1 MRKRILFVDDETMVL
16 DGLRRM
22 LRPMRDEWEMEF
34 CESGP
39 VALARMAVSPF
50 DVIVSDMRMPGMNG
64 AELLTRVMELYPR
77 TVRLILSG
85 HADNELIL
93 KCVGSTHQ
101 FLAKPCDP
109 EAIKATV
116 RRAAATDGA
125 LQSDPLKALVGQMSR
140 LPSIPSLYREIVE
153 ALQDPDVPMSV
164 VGGIIGRDISMSAQ
178 ILKLVNS
185 AFFGLRRRVSSP
197 DEAASYL
204 GLDTL
209 RSLVLSLNAFSQ
221 FENVKV
227 DGFSFADLWQ
237 HSLQTGAAAKAV
249 ALSEQTDR
257 KLADEAFVSGL
268 LHDTGKVVMAA
279 NFPDRYA
286 EVVRIVQAEGLEPCE
301 AENRI
306 FGASHPDVGGYLL
319 GLWGLPVP
327 VVEAIA
333 FHHHPRLG
341 AERTFSPLT
350 AVHVADAFLHRP
362 TVTDGSSADPRLDF
376 EYLDDLGLAAR
387 VPVWRQ
393 EFDQTNSTR
402 EAS

>member
-1 MRKRILFVDDETMVL
+1 MKKRILFVDDEAMVL

-39 VALARMAVSPF
+39 IALAQMAVSPA

-85 HADNELIL
+85 HADHELIL

-125 LQSDPLKALVGQMSR
+125 LQSDALKTLVGQMSR
-140 LPSIPSLYREIVE
+140 LPSIPTLYREIVE
-153 ALQDPDVPMSV
+153 ALQDPEVSMAV
-164 VGGIIGRDISMSAQ
+164 VGRIIGRDISMSAQ

-209 RSLVLSLNAFSQ
+209 RYLVLSLNAFSQ
-221 FENVKV
+221 FEGVKV
-227 DGFSFADLWQ
+227 EGFSFGDLWL
-237 HSLQTGAAAKAV
+237 HSQQTGAAAKAV
-249 ALSEQTDR
+249 ALCEQGDR

-286 EVVRIVQAEGLEPCE
+286 AVVRLV
-301 AENRI
+301 
-306 FGASHPDVGGYLL
+306 
-319 GLWGLPVP
+319 
-327 VVEAIA
+327 
-333 FHHHPRLG
+333 
-341 AERTFSPLT
+341 
-350 AVHVADAFLHRP
+350 
-362 TVTDGSSADPRLDF
+362 
-376 EYLDDLGLAAR
+376 
-387 VPVWRQ
+387 
-393 EFDQTNSTR
+393 
-402 EAS
+402 

>member
-1 MRKRILFVDDETMVL
+1 MKKRILFVDDDPLVL

-22 LRPMRDEWEMEF
+22 LRPMREEWEMDF
-34 CESGP
+34 CDSGP
-39 VALARMAVSPF
+39 GALAHMARTPV

-64 AELLTRVMELYPR
+64 AELLTRVMELHPR

-85 HADNELIL
+85 HADRDLIL

-101 FLAKPCDP
+101 YLAKPCDP

-125 LQSDPLKALVGQMSR
+125 LQSTTLKALVGQMSR

-153 ALQDPDVPMSV
+153 ALQDPEVSMAV
-164 VGGIIGRDISMSAQ
+164 VGRIIGRDISMAAQ

-221 FENVKV
+221 FDGVKV
-227 DGFSFADLWQ
+227 EGFSFGDLWL

-249 ALSEQTDR
+249 ALCEQAGR

-286 EVVRIVQAEGLEPCE
+286 EVVRLEKAEGLEPCE
-301 AENRI
+301 AERRV

-333 FHHHPRLG
+333 FHHRPRLG

-350 AVHVADAFLHRP
+350 AVHVADAFMHRAGAP
-362 TVTDGSSADPRLDF
+362 RDAGPEPRLDYA
-376 EYLDDLGLAAR
+376 YLDDLGLAAR
-387 VPVWRQ
+387 VPAWR
-393 EFDQTNSTR
+393 EEIEQTASLR

>member
-1 MRKRILFVDDETMVL
+1 MKKRILFVDDEAMVL

-22 LRPMRDEWEMEF
+22 LRPLRDEWEMEF

-39 VALARMAVSPF
+39 IALARMAVSPF

-85 HADNELIL
+85 HADNDLIM

-164 VGGIIGRDISMSAQ
+164 VGRIIGRDISMSAQ

-197 DEAASYL
+197 DEAATFL

-221 FENVKV
+221 FEGVRV
-227 DGFSFADLWQ
+227 EGFFFSDLWL
-237 HSLQTGAAAKAV
+237 HSLETGAAAKAV
-249 ALSEQTDR
+249 ALCERADR

-279 NFPDRYA
+279 NFPDRYT
-286 EVVRIVQAEGLEPCE
+286 EVVRLVQAEGLEPCD
-301 AENRI
+301 AERRI

-333 FHHHPRLG
+333 FHHCPRLG
-341 AERTFSPLT
+341 AEQTFSPLT
-350 AVHVADAFLHRP
+350 AVHVADALTHCAAAPERA
-362 TVTDGSSADPRLDF
+362 SAEPRLDF
-376 EYLDDLGLAAR
+376 EYLNDLGLTAR

-393 EFDQTNSTR
+393 EFDQTISTR

>member
-1 MRKRILFVDDETMVL
+1 MKKRVLFVDDDPLVL

-34 CESGP
+34 CDSG
-39 VALARMAVSPF
+39 VSALALMAGSPF
-50 DVIVSDMRMPGMNG
+50 DVIVSDMRMPGMTG
-64 AELLTRVMELYPR
+64 AELLTRVMERHPR

-85 HADNELIL
+85 HADQDLIL
-93 KCVGSTHQ
+93 QCVGSTHQ

-125 LQSDPLKALVGQMSR
+125 LQSDPLKVLVGQMSR

-153 ALQDPDVPMSV
+153 ALQDPEVSMAA
-164 VGGIIGRDISMSAQ
+164 VGRIIGRDISMSAQ

-221 FENVKV
+221 FDGVTVE
-227 DGFSFADLWQ
+227 GFSFSDLWQ

-249 ALSEQTDR
+249 ALCEQADR

-279 NFPDRYA
+279 NFPERYA
-286 EVVRIVQAEGLEPCE
+286 EVVRLEKAEGLDPCE
-301 AENRI
+301 AERRV

-333 FHHHPRLG
+333 FHHRPRLG

-350 AVHVADAFLHRP
+350 AVHVADAFMHRALAP
-362 TVTDGSSADPRLDF
+362 EGAGPDPRLDF
-376 EYLDDLGLAAR
+376 EYLNDLGLAAR
-387 VPVWRQ
+387 VPAWRQ
-393 EFDQTNSTR
+393 EFEQTTSTR